1 MQDIEKEF
9 GPTSWS
15 INNKTSIYIITLML
29 TIAGLFAYVKLGKE
43 KFPDIVIPRIIV
55 ATVYPGTSPTDI
67 ENLVTRQ
74 LEKEIK
80 GVNGVKKIS
89 STSNQDYCIVD
100 VEFNSNVNV
109 QAAKQLIKD
118 AVDKAST
125 ELPNDLP
132 TAPLVKEVN
141 ISEQPIMYVNLSGNL
156 PAAQLKKLADDFQ
169 DKIEALPEITRVDI
183 VGALE
188 QQVNVDVDLYKLQA
202 SQLSFTDIEG
212 AIARENITVSGGSID
227 VGAQKRAVRVAG
239 QYVNAADIA
248 DIQLKN
254 LRGAPVRLGDI
265 ATVADGFKDRES
277 YARLDGKP
285 TVTLNVVKRQGENL
299 LDASDK
305 IHQVIK
311 DSEASLPKGL
321 KITVT
326 GDSSNETRNTLND
339 LINTIIIGFLLVTL
353 ILMFFMGTTN
363 ALFVG
368 LSVPL
373 SMFLAF
379 VMLPTL
385 DFSLNMIVLFA
396 FLLALGIVVDDAIV
410 VIENT
415 HRLLHEHPDLSTAQ
429 AAKYAA
435 GEVFVPVLAGTLT
448 TVAPFVPLMFWPGIV
463 GSFMFYLPVT
473 LILTL
478 GASLIVAF
486 IMNPVFAV
494 SFMEREEHLDHV
506 EKPKLT
512 RGFLIGMGV
521 LLLLAL
527 GGYATGS
534 KFFGNLMLAVIALC
548 FLDKY
553 VFVYLIAGFQ
563 RSLLPR
569 FQNGYARLVELAV
582 GGTVWRQGAIL
593 AGLVGLFVLSI
604 FAVGARK
611 PKVDFFPKGDPKFI
625 YTYLQMPVGTR
636 VEVTDSVTREL
647 EKRVYKVIGRH
658 NPDVE
663 SVITNVAIGAGDPSE
678 ATAAGTSQSHLGKVG
693 VAFKELSERKGQAT
707 HIYMDD
713 IREAV
718 KGIPGADISVDQESS
733 GPPQGKAVAIEVSG
747 DDYPKL
753 AALSKKVERYVDSL
767 KIGGI
772 EDLRSDLQDRN
783 PEIGVSIN
791 RTRANREGITT
802 AQIGSEVRTAIYGY
816 EASKFKTPDDEY
828 PIQVRY
834 AKPYRDDVGAIVNA
848 PLTFRDATGS
858 VRQVPISAVADVTYG
873 TTYGGIKRKDTHRLI
888 TVSSNVLNGFTG
900 PDVVANVQRA
910 LKSFPTPP
918 GYTVR
923 MGGAQEDQKETSDFL
938 GIAAVGAIALIF
950 LVLVTQFNSV
960 SKPLIILTE
969 IIFSIIG
976 VMLGLAISG
985 MNISIVMT
993 GVGVIA
999 LAGIVVKNGILLV
1012 EFTDMLRAQGM
1023 GLHDALVLAGRTRL
1037 NPVVLTATAAT
1048 LGLIPLAIGLN
1059 IDFYELFNSGHPHFY
1074 LGGESVVFWG
1084 PLAWTI
1090 IFGLTFATFI
1100 TLLVVPV
1107 LYLLNEK
1114 FLSLFSGRDVNSPPP
1129 ATEVD
1134 REEVDAATPAVLA

>member
-15 INNKTSIYIITLML
+15 INNKTSIYIITLLL
-29 TIAGLFAYVKLGKE
+29 TIMGIFAYVKLGKE

-80 GVNGVKKIS
+80 GVNGVKKIN

-100 VEFNSNVNV
+100 VEFNSGVDV
-109 QAAKQLIKD
+109 QYAKQLIKD
-118 AVDKAST
+118 AVDKART

-132 TAPLVKEVN
+132 TDPTVQEVN

-156 PAAQLKKLADDFQ
+156 PASQLKKMADDFQ

-188 QQVNVDVDLYKLQA
+188 QQVNVDVDLQKLQA
-202 SQLSFTDIEG
+202 SQLSFTDIEN

-227 VGAQKRAVRVAG
+227 VGDQKRAVRVAG
-239 QYVNAADIA
+239 QYANAADIA
-248 DIQLKN
+248 DIQIKN

-265 ATVADGFKDRES
+265 ATVQDAFKDRES
-277 YARLDGKP
+277 YARLDGQP

-305 IHQVIK
+305 IHSLVK
-311 DSEASLPKGL
+311 EAEASLPSGT
-321 KITVT
+321 KITIT

-379 VMLPTL
+379 VMLPMFG
-385 DFSLNMIVLFA
+385 FSLNMIVLFA

-415 HRLLHEHPDLSTAQ
+415 HRLLHEHPNLSTAK
-429 AAKYAA
+429 AAKFAA
-435 GEVFVPVLAGTLT
+435 GEVFIPVLAGTLT

-463 GSFMFYLPVT
+463 GSFMFFLPVT

-494 SFMEREEHLDHV
+494 SFMNREEHLDRV
-506 EKPKLT
+506 ETPKMT
-512 RGFLIGMGV
+512 RGFLIGMGG
-521 LLLLAL
+521 LAL
-527 GGYATGS
+527 VAVGGYLAGS
-534 KFFGNLMLAVIALC
+534 TFTGNLFLTILVLC
-548 FLDKY
+548 LLDKY
-553 VFVYLIAGFQ
+553 VFIYMIAGFQ
-563 RSLLPR
+563 RSILPR
-569 FQNGYARLVELAV
+569 FQDGYARLVEIVVGGSIWRQVGIMASLVLLFVGSIMAV
-582 GGTVWRQGAIL
+582 GV
-593 AGLVGLFVLSI
+593 
-604 FAVGARK
+604 RK

-625 YTYLQMPVGTR
+625 YTYLRMPVGTR
-636 VEVTDSVTREL
+636 VEVTDSVTKIL
-647 EKRVYKVIGRH
+647 ERRVYGVIGRK

-663 SVITNVAIGAGDPSE
+663 SVITNVAIGAGDPTE
-678 ATAAGTSQSHLGKVG
+678 ATASGVSQSHLGKVG
-693 VAFKELSERKGQAT
+693 VAFKELAEQTGPET
-707 HIYMDD
+707 HTYMDK
-713 IREAV
+713 IREVV
-718 KGIPGADISVDQESS
+718 KGIPGAEVSVDQESS

-783 PEIGVSIN
+783 PEIGVRIN
-791 RTRANREGITT
+791 RVRANREGIST
-802 AQIGSEVRTAIYGY
+802 AQIGSEVRTAIYGF
-816 EASKFKTPDDEY
+816 EASKFKTADDEY

-834 AKPYRDDVGAIVNA
+834 AKPYRDNVDAIVNS
-848 PLTFRDATGS
+848 PLTFRDATGA
-858 VRQVPISAVADVTYG
+858 VRQVPISAVADVNYG

-888 TVSSNVLNGFTG
+888 TISSNVLNGFTG
-900 PDVVANVQRA
+900 PDVVANVTRA

-918 GYTVR
+918 GYTVK

-938 GIAAVGAIALIF
+938 GVAAVGAIALIF

-960 SKPLIILTE
+960 AKPLIILTE
-969 IIFSIIG
+969 VIFSIIG
-976 VMLGLAISG
+976 VMLGLAITG

-993 GVGVIA
+993 GVGIIA

-1023 GLHDALVLAGRTRL
+1023 GLHEALVLAGRTRL
-1037 NPVVLTATAAT
+1037 NPVILTATAAI

-1059 IDFYELFNSGHPHFY
+1059 IDFYELFNSGHPHFF

-1090 IFGLTFATFI
+1090 IFGLSFATLV

-1107 LYLLNEK
+1107 MYLLNEK
-1114 FLSLFSGRDVNSPPP
+1114 IQAAFTGRDVNSPPP
-1129 ATEVD
+1129 SVPAD
-1134 REEVDAATPAVLA
+1134 REEVEAATPPVLA